1 MNAPVSSFTV
11 QQLDNANPLNVKVI
25 GGVIYV
31 HGTAGTIVAPN
42 TVLTL
47 TGSAT
52 NYVFLTTATG
62 VIGSNT
68 TGFTSAQ
75 FPIAIVTTGLLGGVQ
90 SVIQI
95 TDARPDF
102 TV

>member
-1 MNAPVSSFTV
+1 MRAT
-11 QQLDNANPLNVKVI
+11 AARA
-25 GGVIYV
+25 GVIYV
-31 HGTAGTIVAPN
+31 HATAGTITAPQ

-52 NYVFLTTATG
+52 NYIFVTTATG

-95 TDARPDF
+95 SDARPDF
-102 TV
+102 TI

>member
-1 MNAPVSSFTV
+1 MIAPVNSFTV
-11 QQLDNANPLNVKVI
+11 QQTDNANPLKVKVT
-25 GGVIYV
+25 GGTIFV
-31 HGTAGTIVAPN
+31 HATAGTLLAPE
-42 TVLTL
+42 TALTL

-52 NYVFLTTATG
+52 NYIFVTTATG

-75 FPIAIVTTGLLGGVQ
+75 FPIAIVTAALVGGVQ
-90 SVIQI
+90 MVTLI